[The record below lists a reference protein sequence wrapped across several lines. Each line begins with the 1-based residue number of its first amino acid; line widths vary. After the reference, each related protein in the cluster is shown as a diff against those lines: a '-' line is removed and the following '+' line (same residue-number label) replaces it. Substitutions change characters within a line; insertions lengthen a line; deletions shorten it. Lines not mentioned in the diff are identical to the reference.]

1 MSNLIDILRI
11 YNTMATWKH
20 LCFSNNVISILPLAD
35 ACKLCGVSNA
45 LQSVRYAGY
54 DPRSLIQPK
63 NVDSK
68 LGQLAALFKPKKKI
82 SIDEHQHDYL
92 DRAG

>member
-11 YNTMATWKH
+11 YNTMTTWKH
-20 LCFSNNVISILPLAD
+20 LCFSNNVISTLPLED

-45 LQSVRYAGY
+45 LQSIRYQGY

-82 SIDEHQHDYL
+82 SIDEQQHDYL

>member
-1 MSNLIDILRI
+1 
-11 YNTMATWKH
+11 MATWKH
-20 LCFSNNVISILPLAD
+20 LCFSNNVISTLRLED
-35 ACKLCGVSNA
+35 VCKLCGVSNA
-45 LQSVRYAGY
+45 VQSVRYAGY

-68 LGQLAALFKPKKKI
+68 MSQLAALFKPKKKI
-82 SIDEHQHDYL
+82 SIDEQQHDYL